1 MYLRRKRKKQKYNL
15 KQKKPELSKVKQSP
29 YIFDKFGK
37 PIQKKCEPNKICK
50 LDDFGEINYN
60 TLQRPTDAVL

>member
-1 MYLRRKRKKQKYNL
+1 MYRRRRKQKNKQ
-15 KQKKPELSKVKQSP
+15 KQKKPELNKIQQSP

-37 PIQKKCEPNKICK
+37 PIMKKREPNKICK

-60 TLQRPTDAVL
+60 TLQRPLDAVL

>member
-1 MYLRRKRKKQKYNL
+1 MYRRKRKKQKDKP
-15 KQKKPELSKVKQSP
+15 KQKKPELSKAQQSP

-37 PIQKKCEPNKICK
+37 LIMKKCEPNKICK

-60 TLQRPTDAVL
+60 TLQRPLDAVL